1 LDWAAFKQ
9 RSQRGDVLKTD
20 GRRDSQLNTSKV
32 SADQP
37 SVGASV
43 IDVLDHVLDKG
54 IVIDAWVKVQL
65 VGIDLLTVEARVLV
79 ASIETYVQQADAV
92 SQVGPF
98 AAGQLGPINPR
109 PASGMLRNIDG
120 NIQRKIDGHM
130 HLNLDRHLK
139 VPPKPSRK
147 PSRKASHAAKRPRH

>member
-1 LDWAAFKQ
+1 V
-9 RSQRGDVLKTD
+9 SKTD
-20 GRRDSQLNTSKV
+20 GRRDSQSNTPRV

-79 ASIETYVQQADAV
+79 ASIETYLQQAEAV
-92 SQVGPF
+92 SNIGPF
-98 AAGQLGPINPR
+98 AAGQLGSINPS
-109 PASGMLRNIDG
+109 SGPSLEMLRDIDG
-120 NIQRKIDGHM
+120 QVQPKIGG
-130 HLNLDRHLK
+130 HLK
-139 VPPKPSRK
+139 VPPKT
-147 PSRKASHAAKRPRH
+147 SHPTKRHRHRHRH